1 MTQDAARPPKGTG
14 LSVAGWPLGRKMAL
28 ALAIPLL
35 LAAVLGALRVSGDYT
50 DSRQASRSA
59 QQVTI
64 IQPAIDYLTSA
75 ESAMV
80 AAQSDSAASQGDL
93 IDSIDDISANAEALV
108 EARDAADLDGLQT
121 EHVDALLDL
130 SQAMRG
136 DGAETLGPATW
147 IALVRQLESSVSQ
160 LITSVNAAQET
171 PEPRLEQLSQAMSG
185 RLSLAL
191 QQGLLAT
198 SLSQSSSQD
207 LFSEVGVE
215 AAAIDRLAG
224 SVAGAEDQ
232 TALLREQNT
241 RHAGQIRDDAA
252 TDLDGRDAYA
262 PYDEITSTLVSGVT
276 SSLDEAASDAQ
287 RNALIGAVLTLLA
300 LAAAI
305 ALAFFIARS
314 LLVPIGK
321 VRDGALS
328 VARHRLPDAVARIRA
343 GEEPEPI
350 RTIDVTTNEEIGQ
363 VARAVDDLHR
373 QAIHLASGEAQLRQ
387 TVNAMFV
394 TLSRRSTSLV
404 NQQLAQIE
412 RLEQNEE
419 DPKRLESLFRL
430 DHLASRM
437 RRTADSLLI
446 LADAPNRAAGQFSLT
461 VGEVMQAATSGV
473 QDYQRVQVLSHLT
486 TRVGDEAAADV
497 VHLLTE
503 LVDNALT
510 YSPPAEPVRLA
521 AKQSPE
527 GVVITVTDAGLG
539 VPPAELE
546 QLNSDLQHGAEATP
560 DTARR
565 MGLFVVS
572 RLAERHGIVASL
584 SRNPGGGMTA
594 TVLLPTALLPDVAA
608 TAPAA
613 PETVAE
619 PPTYAPLVGSED
631 LETAAAAAPALSRR
645 EARSQ
650 AKAEKAEARAADKAA
665 AAQARAAR
673 KEARRE
679 ADLEPAAPV
688 AAEAAAAD
696 VEAPA
701 PVAADPTPTS
711 AGTRDAVPA
720 AAAPAEPAAAER
732 VTEPT
737 PDRPP
742 LGSLLP
748 RRDPG
753 ANMPRTGADAFLPPE
768 TSGATGPL
776 FGKRSEPAADAPAAA
791 APETAEARAERV
803 ARVVPITAL
812 AARQRAQAEQQA
824 RTASPTEPVQPTEP
838 AEPTQ
843 YAEAEE
849 STAPVAEQAG
859 TATEESA
866 PAVAPEPVAEQADT
880 PADTPAD
887 TQDPLSGSW
896 SPSWAATSESDPE
909 PAAEAVPEPEPEPE
923 PARAYDPLSDP
934 LPEPTQARTPEPVAA
949 PEPEPVAE
957 EPMDEPVA
965 EAPVEEPVEAHVEP
979 EVAVDRDDP
988 LGLGLPTRSRAT
1000 WVSPEPGATEP
1011 VVEPAAAPVAERE
1024 PEPVAP
1030 IFTPLPEP
1038 AALAPV
1044 DDNVLSDALS
1054 NGHANGYTN
1063 GHAAEPA
1070 LDTRPDASARAGGE
1084 SPIFRS
1090 MRSGWLT
1097 GDATQIHETEV
1108 DRGWKVAE
1116 QVAEQVAVEVPAA
1129 EATPVGLP
1137 RRAPGERLVPG
1148 SVTPPTAARTR
1159 DPEAIRRRLQAH
1171 SAGVSRGRR
1180 AAQSSTQHTEAGPS

>member
-93 IDSIDDISANAEALV
+93 IDSIDDISADAEALV
-108 EARDAADLDGLQT
+108 EARDAADLDALQT

-198 SLSQSSSQD
+198 TLSQSSSQD

-572 RLAERHGIVASL
+572 RLAERHGILASL
-584 SRNPGGGMTA
+584 ARNPGGGMTA

-619 PPTYAPLVGSED
+619 PPTYAPLVQAGAED

-665 AAQARAAR
+665 AAQAKAAR

-688 AAEAAAAD
+688 AVEAATAD
-696 VEAPA
+696 AEAPA
-701 PVAADPTPTS
+701 PVAADPAPTS
-711 AGTRDAVPA
+711 ASTRDAVPA

-824 RTASPTEPVQPTEP
+824 RTASPTEP
-838 AEPTQ
+838 AES
-843 YAEAEE
+843 AERAQVEE

-859 TATEESA
+859 TAAEEPA
-866 PAVAPEPVAEQADT
+866 PAVAAEPVAEQAVT
-880 PADTPAD
+880 SADSE
-887 TQDPLSGSW
+887 DPLSGSW
-896 SPSWAATSESDPE
+896 SPSWAATSESAPE
-909 PAAEAVPEPEPEPE
+909 PAAEPEPAPA

-934 LPEPTQARTPEPVAA
+934 LPEPTQAPTPEPVAA
-949 PEPEPVAE
+949 AEPEPEPVAE
-957 EPMDEPVA
+957 EP
-965 EAPVEEPVEAHVEP
+965 VEEPVEELVAAHVEP

-1011 VVEPAAAPVAERE
+1011 VAEPAAAPVAERE

-1038 AALAPV
+1038 AALAPAGDV
-1044 DDNVLSDALS
+1044 ALS
-1054 NGHANGYTN
+1054 NGHANGHANGYTN

-1070 LDTRPDASARAGGE
+1070 LDSRPLGSTPLDTRPDTPARAGGE

-1116 QVAEQVAVEVPAA
+1116 QVAVEAPAA

>member
-1 MTQDAARPPKGTG
+1 MTQDAAQSRKGSG

-35 LAAVLGALRVSGDYT
+35 LAAVLGALRVSGDYG

-64 IQPAIDYLTSA
+64 IEPAIGYLTASEA
-75 ESAMV
+75 AMV

-93 IDSIDDISANAEALV
+93 IDSIDDIVTSAETLV
-108 EARDAADLDGLQT
+108 SARDTADLDDLQT
-121 EHVDALLDL
+121 AHVNALLDL

-136 DGAETLGPATW
+136 DGAENLGPATW

-171 PEPRLEQLSQAMSG
+171 PEPRLEQLSQTMSG

-198 SLSQSSSQD
+198 TLSQSSSQD

-224 SVAGAEDQ
+224 SVDGAEEQ
-232 TALLREQNT
+232 TSLLRTQNT
-241 RHAGQIRDDAA
+241 DHAGQIRDDAA
-252 TDLDGRDAYA
+252 TDLDGRDAYV
-262 PYDEITSTLVSGVT
+262 PYDEITTTLIDGVT
-276 SSLDEAASDAQ
+276 ASLDEAASDAQ
-287 RNALIGAVLTLLA
+287 RNALIGAVLTLAA

-305 ALAFFIARS
+305 FLALFVARS
-314 LLVPIGK
+314 LLGPIGK
-321 VRDGALS
+321 VREGALA

-343 GEEPEPI
+343 GQEPEPI
-350 RTIDVTTNEEIGQ
+350 QTIDVQTNEEIGQ

-412 RLEQNEE
+412 RLEHDEE

-461 VGEVMQAATSGV
+461 VGEALQAATSGV
-473 QDYQRVQVLSHLT
+473 QDYQRVQILSHLN

-521 AKQSPE
+521 AKQGPE
-527 GVVITVTDAGLG
+527 GVTISITDSGLG

-572 RLAERHGIVASL
+572 RLAERHGIHATL
-584 SRNPGGGMTA
+584 ARNPGGGMTA
-594 TVLLPTALLPDVAA
+594 TVVLPTSLLPDLPQTQAPAPAAA
-608 TAPAA
+608 TAASAAVGTEEVLAAGSVSTPVVSKREARNLARQQKAEAKAAERAASAEAKAAKKSAKEETELEPVAARTAPTPTTPAA
-613 PETVAE
+613 PA
-619 PPTYAPLVGSED
+619 
-631 LETAAAAAPALSRR
+631 
-645 EARSQ
+645 
-650 AKAEKAEARAADKAA
+650 AA
-665 AAQARAAR
+665 AAQAGSDDTVAAR
-673 KEARRE
+673 SEQT
-679 ADLEPAAPV
+679 PV
-688 AAEAAAAD
+688 A
-696 VEAPA
+696 PA
-701 PVAADPTPTS
+701 GMS
-711 AGTRDAVPA
+711 
-720 AAAPAEPAAAER
+720 
-732 VTEPT
+732 EPT

-753 ANMPRTGADAFLPPE
+753 ANMPRTGAEAFLPPE
-768 TSGATGPL
+768 TSTATGPL
-776 FGKRSEPAADAPAAA
+776 FGKREAPAAGA
-791 APETAEARAERV
+791 GTTASQESAESRAEKV

-812 AARQRAQAEQQA
+812 AARQRAQAEQEA
-824 RTASPTEPVQPTEP
+824 RN
-838 AEPTQ
+838 AEPTPEHTPDPASDPVADTVEAPVAQ
-843 YAEAEE
+843 APVVEEPVVEQPAAEVPVEEPTVEEPARAHDPLSDPLSDPLPTEAFAEAE
-849 STAPVAEQAG
+849 
-859 TATEESA
+859 
-866 PAVAPEPVAEQADT
+866 PEPVAEA
-880 PADTPAD
+880 
-887 TQDPLSGSW
+887 
-896 SPSWAATSESDPE
+896 E
-909 PAAEAVPEPEPEPE
+909 PVVEPEPEPE
-923 PARAYDPLSDP
+923 PVT
-934 LPEPTQARTPEPVAA
+934 EVEPEPVVAHDDEDEIQFDRND
-949 PEPEPVAE
+949 PLGLGVPVVEQPVVEEPVVEEPVAE
-957 EPMDEPVA
+957 EPVAEPVDEEPVVEEPVA
-965 EAPVEEPVEAHVEP
+965 EEP
-979 EVAVDRDDP
+979 
-988 LGLGLPTRSRAT
+988 
-1000 WVSPEPGATEP
+1000 ATEP
-1011 VVEPAAAPVAERE
+1011 VAE
-1024 PEPVAP
+1024 EPVAQDP
-1030 IFTPLPEP
+1030 ATTAPDPLTDPFRAYETPVAAYQPERSNGH
-1038 AALAPV
+1038 A
-1044 DDNVLSDALS
+1044 NGLS
-1054 NGHANGYTN
+1054 NGHANGLT
-1063 GHAAEPA
+1063 HDAEP
-1070 LDTRPDASARAGGE
+1070 ARAGGE
-1084 SPIFRS
+1084 SPIFKS

-1097 GDATQIHETEV
+1097 GDASQIHETEV

-1116 QVAEQVAVEVPAA
+1116 HVAEEAPVAES
-1129 EATPVGLP
+1129 TSVGLP

-1148 SVTPPTAARTR
+1148 SVTTPTTSKTR

-1171 SAGVSRGRR
+1171 KAGVNRGRA
-1180 AAQSSTQHTEAGPS
+1180 AAQSSTQHTEAGPE

>member
-1 MTQDAARPPKGTG
+1 MTQDAAQARKGTG

-35 LAAVLGALRVSGDYT
+35 LAAVLGGLRVSGDYG
-50 DSRQASRSA
+50 DSRQAARSA

-64 IQPAIDYLTSA
+64 IQPAVDYLTAS
-75 ESAMV
+75 ETAMV

-93 IDSIDDISANAEALV
+93 IDAISDISTNAETLV
-108 EARDAADLDGLQT
+108 ETRDGAELDELQT
-121 EHVDALLDL
+121 AHVNALLDL

-136 DGAETLGPATW
+136 EGAETLGPATW

-198 SLSQSSSQD
+198 TLSQSSSQE
-207 LFSEVGVE
+207 LFSEIGVE

-224 SVAGAEDQ
+224 SVDGADDQ
-232 TALLREQNT
+232 TALLRQQNT

-262 PYDEITSTLVSGVT
+262 PYDEITQTLVTGVT
-276 SSLDEAASDAQ
+276 KTLDDAAGAAQ
-287 RNALIGAVLTLLA
+287 RNALVGAVLTLLA

-314 LLVPIGK
+314 LLGPIGK
-321 VRDGALS
+321 VRDGALA

-343 GEEPEPI
+343 GQEPEPI
-350 RTIDVTTNEEIGQ
+350 KTIDVHTNEEIGQ

-412 RLEQNEE
+412 RLEHDEE

-461 VGEVMQAATSGV
+461 VGEALQAATSGV
-473 QDYQRVQVLSHLT
+473 QDYQRVQILSNLN

-503 LVDNALT
+503 LVDNALSF
-510 YSPPAEPVRLA
+510 SPPAEPVRLA
-521 AKQSPE
+521 AKQGPE
-527 GVVITVTDAGLG
+527 GVTITITDSGLG

-546 QLNSDLQHGAEATP
+546 QLNGDLQHGAEATP

-572 RLAERHGIVASL
+572 RLAERHDITAHL
-584 SRNPGGGMTA
+584 ARNPGGGMTA
-594 TVLLPTALLPDVAA
+594 SVLLPPSVLPDVSQSGAPAVPAA
-608 TAPAA
+608 TTTAAPSAPATA
-613 PETVAE
+613 SSAASTGSAE
-619 PPTYAPLVGSED
+619 LVG
-631 LETAAAAAPALSRR
+631 AAAAAPVVSKR
-645 EARSQ
+645 EARNR
-650 AKAEKAEARAADKAA
+650 ARAEKAEAKAAERAAASEAKAKAKAA
-665 AAQARAAR
+665 KA
-673 KEARRE
+673 E
-679 ADLEPAAPV
+679 ADLEP
-688 AAEAAAAD
+688 
-696 VEAPA
+696 
-701 PVAADPTPTS
+701 
-711 AGTRDAVPA
+711 VPA
-720 AAAPAEPAAAER
+720 ATGTTPAADDTASAP
-732 VTEPT
+732 TASADAATSSSSSSEPT

-776 FGKRSEPAADAPAAA
+776 FGKRADTAAPAAEADA
-791 APETAEARAERV
+791 AGDEPAPTERAEKV

-812 AARQRAQAEQQA
+812 ASRQRAQAEQEA
-824 RTASPTEPVQPTEP
+824 RSAEVTAETPAEEPTEVAVAEEPTE
-838 AEPTQ
+838 EPTEQ
-843 YAEAEE
+843 
-849 STAPVAEQAG
+849 PVEQSV
-859 TATEESA
+859 EQ
-866 PAVAPEPVAEQADT
+866 PARAH
-880 PADTPAD
+880 
-887 TQDPLSGSW
+887 DPLS
-896 SPSWAATSESDPE
+896 
-909 PAAEAVPEPEPEPE
+909 
-923 PARAYDPLSDP
+923 DPLSDP
-934 LPEPTQARTPEPVAA
+934 LPADAFDEPAAAEQSEPAA
-949 PEPEPVAE
+949 QVETEPAAQAE
-957 EPMDEPVA
+957 E
-965 EAPVEEPVEAHVEP
+965 VEAQPSRGRGAGDEVE
-979 EVAVDRDDP
+979 VDADDP
-988 LGLGLPTRSRAT
+988 LGLGAPVR
-1000 WVSPEPGATEP
+1000 PTEP
-1011 VVEPAAAPVAERE
+1011 VASPTPVSQPEPETVSEVAAEPVAEPVAEERAE
-1024 PEPVAP
+1024 PELEPVPSYDA
-1030 IFTPLPEP
+1030 
-1038 AALAPV
+1038 AALLT
-1044 DDNVLSDALS
+1044 DGHGLNGHGTNGS
-1054 NGHANGYTN
+1054 NGHGTN
-1063 GHAAEPA
+1063 GSNGHGSNGHGSNGLSLDAEP
-1070 LDTRPDASARAGGE
+1070 ARAGGE
-1084 SPIFRS
+1084 SPIFKS
-1090 MRSGWLT
+1090 MRSGWLA
-1097 GDATQIHETEV
+1097 GEGKGEWHETEV
-1108 DRGWKVAE
+1108 DRGWEIAE
-1116 QVAEQVAVEVPAA
+1116 HVSEPAPVVES
-1129 EATPVGLP
+1129 TPVGLP

-1148 SVTPPTAARTR
+1148 SVTPPTAAKTR

-1171 SAGVSRGRR
+1171 TAGVSRGRR
-1180 AAQSSTQHTEAGPS
+1180 AAQSSTQHTEAGPA